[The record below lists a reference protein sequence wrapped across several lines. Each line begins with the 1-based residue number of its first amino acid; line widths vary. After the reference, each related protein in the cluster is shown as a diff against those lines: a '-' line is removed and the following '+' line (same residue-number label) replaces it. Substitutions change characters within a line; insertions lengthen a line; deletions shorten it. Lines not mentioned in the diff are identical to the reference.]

1 MMAGVLEQRFADA
14 LGAFNA
20 VTINGTYE
28 GLRPFFDPGVV
39 MSKVNDPHSPPITGI
54 DNVIKYL
61 NAGQTQK
68 LPKLEAPNPHQ
79 TSNPLAGATIGEVTG
94 NGTYVDDSVH
104 KPSGRVPVTYRF
116 TFRKDANNT
125 WLITEAF
132 ARP

>member
-1 MMAGVLEQRFADA
+1 MSGVLEQRFADA
-14 LGAFNA
+14 LGVFNA
-20 VTINGTYE
+20 VTINETYD

-39 MSKVNDPHSPPITGI
+39 MSKVNDPQSPSITGI

-61 NAGQTQK
+61 NEGQRHK
-68 LPKLEAPNPHQ
+68 LPRLKAPNPHQ
-79 TSNPLAGATIGEVTG
+79 TPMLDGAITGEVTG

-104 KPSGRVPVTYRF
+104 KPSGSVPVTYRF
-116 TFRKDANNT
+116 TFRKGANNT